1 MSIEVFELFAKNF
14 KKIRALRKIS
24 LEELSLKTG
33 FSVNYLK
40 KIENAKAKRLSTRH
54 LDKFSTVF
62 SIEAYKFFV
71 ED

>member
-1 MSIEVFELFAKNF
+1 MSKEVFKLFAKNF
-14 KKIRALRKIS
+14 KKIRALRNIS

-40 KIENAKAKRLSTRH
+40 KIENAQAKGLSTRH

-62 SIEAYKFFV
+62 SIEAYKFFMK
-71 ED
+71 D